1 MAQEES
7 SRVEL
12 MLAGLGGMGVLTAGQ
27 LLAWA
32 GLQKYKNVSWVPSYD
47 TSRRGGLCECTVI
60 FSDEE
65 ITSPLLDQAQT
76 VVLFDGSQLKT
87 LEPRVRPGGVMIVES
102 AGLRDSKKR
111 EDLRLLPVSGLAVA
125 VSMGDSQL
133 NNLVLLG
140 VYAEVVKTIT
150 PDLIEAE
157 LERRYGSKESI
168 LKRNREA
175 FRQGLKLAKNIQ
187 I

>member
-1 MAQEES
+1 MAKEES

-32 GLQKYKNVSWVPSYD
+32 ALQKYKYVSWVPSYD

-60 FSDEE
+60 FSNEE
-65 ITSPLLDQAQT
+65 ITSPLLDQAET
-76 VVLFDGSQLKT
+76 VILFDGSQIKT
-87 LEPRVRPGGVMIVES
+87 LEHRVSAGGVMIVES
-102 AGLRDSKKR
+102 AGLKDSQKR
-111 EDLRLLPVSGLAVA
+111 EDVKLVPVSGLEVA
-125 VSMGDSQL
+125 MRMGDSQL

-140 VYAEVVKTIT
+140 VYTGVIKTVSA
-150 PDLIEAE
+150 DLIEDE
-157 LERRYGSKESI
+157 LARRYASKESV

-175 FRQGLKLAKNIQ
+175 FREGLKLAKNIK

>member
-1 MAQEES
+1 MAKEES

-32 GLQKYKNVSWVPSYD
+32 ALQKYKYVSWVPSYD

-60 FSDEE
+60 FSNDE

-76 VVLFDGSQLKT
+76 VVLFDGSQIKT
-87 LEPRVRPGGVMIVES
+87 LEHRVRAGGVMIVES
-102 AGLRDSKKR
+102 AGLKDSQKR
-111 EDLRLLPVSGLAVA
+111 EDVKLVPVSGLEVA
-125 VSMGDSQL
+125 MRMGDSQL

-140 VYAEVVKTIT
+140 VYTGVVKAVSA
-150 PDLIEAE
+150 DLIEDE
-157 LERRYGSKESI
+157 LARRYVSKESV

-175 FRQGLKLAKNIQ
+175 FREGLKLAKNIQ

>member
-1 MAQEES
+1 MEQEAS

-12 MLAGLGGMGVLTAGQ
+12 IMAGLGGMGVLTAGQ
-27 LLAWA
+27 LLSWA
-32 GLQKYKNVSWVPSYD
+32 ALQRYKNVSWVPSYD

-76 VVLFDGSQLKT
+76 VMLFDGSQLKT

-102 AGLRDSKKR
+102 AGLTDSQKR
-111 EDLRLLPVSGLAVA
+111 EDFRLVPVSGLEVA
-125 VSMGDSQL
+125 VGMGDSLL

-140 VYAEVVKTIT
+140 VYAEVVKAISA
-150 PDLIEAE
+150 DLIEEE
-157 LERRYGSKESI
+157 LERRYGSKESV

-175 FRQGLKLAKNIQ
+175 FRQGLKLAKTIKR
-187 I
+187 

>member
-1 MAQEES
+1 MAKEES

-12 MLAGLGGMGVLTAGQ
+12 IMAGLGGMGVITAGQ

-32 GLQKYKNVSWVPSYD
+32 ALQKYKYVSWVPSYD

-60 FSDEE
+60 FSNDE

-76 VVLFDGSQLKT
+76 VVLFDGSQIKT
-87 LEPRVRPGGVMIVES
+87 LEHRVRAGGVMIVES
-102 AGLRDSKKR
+102 AGLKDSQKR
-111 EDLRLLPVSGLAVA
+111 EDVKLVPVSGLEVA
-125 VSMGDSQL
+125 MRMGDSQL

-140 VYAEVVKTIT
+140 VYTGVVKAVSA
-150 PDLIEAE
+150 DLIEDE
-157 LERRYGSKESI
+157 LARRYVSKESV

-175 FRQGLKLAKNIQ
+175 FREGLKLAKNIQ